1 MIIRVLRYAHC
12 ELRYEFVITAT
23 DELDNSLADKT
34 NIKRVETQKGN
45 AECDIDLVIA
55 METSSFSMS
64 IL

>member
-23 DELDNSLADKT
+23 DELGKSLAVKT

-45 AECDIDLVIA
+45 GDIDLVIA
-55 METSSFSMS
+55 IQTSRFSVS
-64 IL
+64 I